1 MNKKKLNKKKDI
13 KAIDES
19 FSRDEIT
26 KEWDFFKTGENDLF
40 KHKVDEFDL
49 INLKFASLLQTHQ
62 WESIMRE
69 NSISVHVAKGDIFF
83 GFSSKYFHLN
93 MLCKITKKLMGIA
106 FFYGSNSKSFVSEY
120 FCDKIYKQ

>member
-26 KEWDFFKTGENDLF
+26 KEWDFFKIGENDLF
-40 KHKVDEFDL
+40 KQKVDEFDL
-49 INLKFASLLQTHQ
+49 INLKFANLLQTHQ
-62 WESIMRE
+62 CESIMRE
-69 NSISVHVAKGDIFF
+69 NSISIHVAKGDIFF
-83 GFSSKYFHLN
+83 GFSSKHFHLN
-93 MLCKITKKLMGIA
+93 MLSKITKKLMRIA